1 MMRTAA
7 DVMTKHVVD
16 IEPDATVSEAI
27 DKMKQWNVSSLLV
40 QRKDT
45 TDTWG
50 FMSQT
55 DIIEK
60 VVAAGLD
67 PESVSVHEIMT
78 KPVITVPSNCSLQD
92 CAALMAR
99 ADIRRVL
106 VYDGQDIV
114 GIVSSSDIF
123 NVA

>member
-1 MMRTAA
+1 MKTAA

-16 IEPDATVSEAI
+16 IEPTATVAEAI
-27 DKMKQWNVSSLLV
+27 AKMKEWNVSSLLV
-40 QRKDT
+40 QRKDS

-55 DIIEK
+55 DVIEK
-60 VVAAGLD
+60 VVAKGKEASGVL
-67 PESVSVHEIMT
+67 VHEIMT
-78 KPVITVPSNCSLQD
+78 KPVITVPPNCSLQD

-106 VYDGQDIV
+106 VFDGQDIV
-114 GIVSSSDIF
+114 GIVSSTDIF
-123 NVA
+123 NVS

>member
-1 MMRTAA
+1 MKTAA
-7 DVMTKHVVD
+7 NVMTKHVVG
-16 IEPDATVSEAI
+16 IEPDALVSDAI
-27 DKMKQWNVSSLLV
+27 EKMKQWNVSSLLV
-40 QRKDT
+40 KRGSA

-50 FMSQT
+50 FMTQT
-55 DIIEK
+55 DVIEK
-60 VVAAGLD
+60 VIAKGLD
-67 PESVSVHEIMT
+67 AKEVQVHKIMT
-78 KPVITVPSNCSLQD
+78 KPVITVPPNCSIQD

-106 VYDGQDIV
+106 VFDGQDIV

>member
-1 MMRTAA
+1 MKTAV

-16 IEPDATVSEAI
+16 IQLDATVSDAI
-27 DKMKQWNVSSLLV
+27 EKMREWNVSSLLV
-40 QRKDT
+40 RRQDS

-50 FMSQT
+50 FMSRK
-55 DIIEK
+55 DVLEK
-60 VVAAGLD
+60 VVARGLD
-67 PESVSVHEIMT
+67 SDTVHVYEIMT
-78 KPVITVPSNCSLQD
+78 KPVITVPPNCSLRD
-92 CAALMAR
+92 CAALMVR

-106 VYDGQDIV
+106 VFDGQDIV

>member
-1 MMRTAA
+1 MRTAA
-7 DVMTKHVVD
+7 EVMTKHVVD
-16 IEPDATVSEAI
+16 IEPDASVADAI
-27 DKMKQWNVSSLLV
+27 EKMKQWNVSSLLV
-40 QRKDT
+40 QRKGQ

-60 VVAAGLD
+60 VIAAGLD
-67 PESVSVHEIMT
+67 PEKVEVHRIMT
-78 KPVITVPSNCSLQD
+78 KPVITVPPNCSLQD
-92 CAALMAR
+92 CAALMSR

-106 VYDGQDIV
+106 VFDGQDIV

>member
-1 MMRTAA
+1 MKTAV

-16 IEPDATVSEAI
+16 IQPDATVSDAI
-27 DKMKQWNVSSLLV
+27 EKMREWNVSSLLV
-40 QRKDT
+40 RRQDS

-50 FMSQT
+50 FMSRK
-55 DIIEK
+55 DVLEK
-60 VVAAGLD
+60 VVARGLD
-67 PESVSVHEIMT
+67 SDTVHVYEIMT
-78 KPVITVPSNCSLQD
+78 KPVITVPPNCSLRD
-92 CAALMAR
+92 CAALMVR

-106 VYDGQDIV
+106 VFDGQDIV

>member
-1 MMRTAA
+1 MRTAA

-16 IEPDATVSEAI
+16 IDANATVAQAVE
-27 DKMKQWNVSSLLV
+27 KMKQWNVSSLLV
-40 QRKDT
+40 ARKDA

-55 DIIEK
+55 DIVEK
-60 VVAAGLD
+60 VVAQGIN
-67 PESVSVHEIMT
+67 PETVHVYEIMT
-78 KPVITVPSNCSLQD
+78 KPVITVPPNCSLQD

-106 VYDGQDIV
+106 VFDGQDIV
-114 GIVSSSDIF
+114 GIVSSTDIF
-123 NVA
+123 NAT

>member
-1 MMRTAA
+1 MKTAA

-16 IEPDATVSEAI
+16 IEPDVSVAEAI
-27 DKMKQWNVSSLLV
+27 EKMKQWSVSSLLV
-40 QRKDT
+40 LRKGS

-55 DIIEK
+55 DVIEK
-60 VVAAGLD
+60 VVAPGLD
-67 PESVSVHEIMT
+67 PEKVQVHEIMT
-78 KPVITVPSNCSLQD
+78 KPVITVPPNCSLQD

-106 VYDGQDIV
+106 VFDGQDIV

>member
-1 MMRTAA
+1 MKTAA

-16 IEPDATVSEAI
+16 IEPDATVAEAI
-27 DKMKQWNVSSLLV
+27 EKMRQWNVSSLLV
-40 QRKDT
+40 LRKAA

-55 DIIEK
+55 DVIEK
-60 VVAAGLD
+60 VVAQGLD
-67 PESVSVHEIMT
+67 PAEVQVHEVMT
-78 KPVITVPSNCSLQD
+78 KPVITVPPNCSVRD

-106 VYDGQDIV
+106 VFDGQNIV

-123 NVA
+123 SAVS

>member
-1 MMRTAA
+1 MRTAA
-7 DVMTKHVVD
+7 DVMTKNVAD
-16 IEPDATVSEAI
+16 IEADATVSEAI
-27 DKMKQWNVSSLLV
+27 DKMKQQNVSSLLV
-40 QRKDT
+40 RRKDA

-60 VVAAGLD
+60 VVAIGLD
-67 PESVSVHEIMT
+67 PDKVRVHEIMT
-78 KPVITVPSNCSLQD
+78 KPVITVPSNCTLQD

-106 VYDGQDIV
+106 VFDGKDIV

-123 NVA
+123 NVS

>member
-1 MMRTAA
+1 MRTAA

-16 IEPDATVSEAI
+16 IGPDATVTEAI

-40 QRKDT
+40 QRRSPS
-45 TDTWG
+45 DTWG
-50 FMSQT
+50 FVSQT
-55 DIIEK
+55 DVIEK
-60 VVAAGLD
+60 VIAEGRD
-67 PESVSVHEIMT
+67 PDQTLVHEIMT
-78 KPVITVPSNCSLQD
+78 KPVITVPSNCSLMD

-106 VYDGQDIV
+106 VFDGQDIV

-123 NVA
+123 NVT

>member
-1 MMRTAA
+1 MRTAA
-7 DVMTKHVVD
+7 EVMTKHVVD
-16 IEPDATVSEAI
+16 IEPTATVAEAI
-27 DKMKQWNVSSLLV
+27 EKMKQWNVSSLLV
-40 QRKDT
+40 QRKSQ

-50 FMSQT
+50 FMTQT

-60 VVAAGLD
+60 VIASGCD
-67 PESVSVHEIMT
+67 PETVQVHEIMT
-78 KPVITVPSNCSLQD
+78 KPVITVPPSCSLQD

-106 VYDGQDIV
+106 VFDGQDIV

-123 NVA
+123 SVT

>member
-1 MMRTAA
+1 MKTAA

-16 IEPDATVSEAI
+16 IEPDATVADAI
-27 DKMKQWNVSSLLV
+27 EKMKQWNVSSLLV
-40 QRKDT
+40 ARKGA

-55 DIIEK
+55 DVIEK
-60 VVAAGLD
+60 VVAQGKD
-67 PESVSVHEIMT
+67 PETGNVHEIMT
-78 KPVITVPSNCSLQD
+78 KPVITVPPNCSLQD

-106 VYDGQDIV
+106 VFDGQDIV

-123 NVA
+123 NVS

>member
-1 MMRTAA
+1 MKTAA

-16 IEPDATVSEAI
+16 IEPDVSVAEAI
-27 DKMKQWNVSSLLV
+27 EKMKQWNVSSLLV
-40 QRKDT
+40 LRRGS

-55 DIIEK
+55 DVIEK
-60 VVAAGLD
+60 VVAPGLD
-67 PESVSVHEIMT
+67 PEKVQVHEIMT
-78 KPVITVPSNCSLQD
+78 KPVITVPPNCSLQD

-106 VYDGQDIV
+106 VFDGQDIV

>member
-1 MMRTAA
+1 MKTAS

-16 IEPDATVSEAI
+16 IEPEATVAEAI
-27 DKMKQWNVSSLLV
+27 EKMKQWNVTSLLV
-40 QRKDT
+40 GRKDS

-55 DIIEK
+55 DVVEK
-60 VVAAGLD
+60 IVAEGRD
-67 PESVSVHEIMT
+67 PAEVRVHEIMT
-78 KPVITVPSNCSLQD
+78 KPVITVPSNCSLRD

-99 ADIRRVL
+99 ADIRRVM
-106 VYDGQDIV
+106 VFDGQDIV

-123 NVA
+123 NVT

>member
-1 MMRTAA
+1 
-7 DVMTKHVVD
+7 MTRHVVD
-16 IEPDATVSEAI
+16 IEADATVAEAI

-40 QRKDT
+40 LRKSP

-55 DIIEK
+55 DVIEK
-60 VVAAGLD
+60 VVARGLD
-67 PESVSVHEIMT
+67 AKVVCVHEIMT
-78 KPVITVPSNCSLQD
+78 KPVITVPPNCSLQD

-106 VYDGQDIV
+106 VFDGQDIV

-123 NVA
+123 SVA

>member
-1 MMRTAA
+1 MKTAA

-16 IEPDATVSEAI
+16 IESTATVAEAI
-27 DKMKQWNVSSLLV
+27 AKMKQWNVSSLLV

-55 DIIEK
+55 DVIEK
-60 VVAAGLD
+60 VVAKGLD
-67 PESVSVHEIMT
+67 PASVFVHDIMT
-78 KPVITVPSNCSLQD
+78 KPVITVPPSCSLQD

-106 VYDGQDIV
+106 VFDGQDIV
-114 GIVSSSDIF
+114 GIVSTTDIF
-123 NVA
+123 SAA

>member
-1 MMRTAA
+1 MKTAV

-16 IEPDATVSEAI
+16 IEPDVSVAEAI
-27 DKMKQWNVSSLLV
+27 EKMKQWNVSSLLV
-40 QRKDT
+40 LRKSP

-55 DIIEK
+55 DVIEK
-60 VVAAGLD
+60 VVAQGLD
-67 PESVSVHEIMT
+67 PEKVQVHEIMT
-78 KPVITVPSNCSLQD
+78 KPVITVPPNCSLQD

-106 VYDGQDIV
+106 VFDGQDIV

>member
-1 MMRTAA
+1 MKTAA

-16 IEPDATVSEAI
+16 IEPDVSVADAI
-27 DKMKQWNVSSLLV
+27 EKMKQWNVSSLLV
-40 QRKDT
+40 LRKSS

-55 DIIEK
+55 DVIEK
-60 VVAAGLD
+60 VVARGMD
-67 PESVSVHEIMT
+67 PEKVQVHEIMT

-106 VYDGQDIV
+106 VFDGQDIV

>member
-1 MMRTAA
+1 MKTAS

-16 IEPDATVSEAI
+16 IELEATVAEAI
-27 DKMKQWNVSSLLV
+27 EKMKQWNVTSLLV
-40 QRKDT
+40 GRKGT

-55 DIIEK
+55 DVIEK
-60 VVAAGLD
+60 VVAKGLD
-67 PESVSVHEIMT
+67 PAEVQVHEIMT

-106 VYDGQDIV
+106 VFDGQDIV

-123 NVA
+123 NVT